1 MDSLL
6 WPRRLKFLN
15 HFLLGGC
22 RGSGGEIIVK
32 LVPTNE
38 QVFVKKIFPTACIEI
53 CFCGK
58 FI

>member
-38 QVFVKKIFPTACIEI
+38 QVFVKKNISNRLH
-53 CFCGK
+53 
-58 FI
+58 